1 MKKFLPTNNNR
12 DVEMTRMHNV
22 GNNVYKE
29 TTVREDVPRVG
40 KAKSWIMKIF
50 STITLVGLIFG
61 GTFVGLSVKIVE
73 DDQVGYYK
81 SDTSE
86 PGYVGPGI
94 YLHFWTK
101 EKMNI
106 VDINNSMFLRK
117 MKGTLDNQIFL
128 IDKAYVAYS
137 ATNVDV
143 YVETLKKLSFKY
155 CQGEIERAII
165 HDIINSTA
173 PEDLSSVNELSN
185 IDISKCGITVNEVQ
199 IISLIITD
207 KKESKSKGNAEME
220 RDSGEGESTD
230 SEEEESTDSGNGDGR
245 GGDGDG
251 GGGDGD
257 GRGERDGDR
266 DDNYVVVV
274 KNIPSNLT
282 YY

>member
-12 DVEMTRMHNV
+12 DVEMALMHNV
-22 GNNVYKE
+22 GKNVYKE

-61 GTFVGLSVKIVE
+61 GTFVGLSVKIVA

-207 KKESKSKGNAEME
+207 KKESKSKGNEEME
-220 RDSGEGESTD
+220 RDSEN
-230 SEEEESTDSGNGDGR
+230 EEMERDSGNGDGR
-245 GGDGDG
+245 IGDGDG
-251 GGGDGD
+251 D
-257 GRGERDGDR
+257 RDMIPLPGIEG

>member
-12 DVEMTRMHNV
+12 DVEMALMHNV
-22 GNNVYKE
+22 GKNVYKE

-73 DDQVGYYK
+73 DDHYYK

-207 KKESKSKGNAEME
+207 KKESKSKGNEEME
-220 RDSGEGESTD
+220 RDSEN
-230 SEEEESTDSGNGDGR
+230 EEMERDSGNGDGR
-245 GGDGDG
+245 IGDGDG
-251 GGGDGD
+251 D
-257 GRGERDGDR
+257 RDMIPLPGIEG